1 MEALVVPS
9 PAKINLFLEVRARR
23 ADGYHEIETVM
34 QLVDLCDT
42 VRLRRMPRGVCVS
55 VRGANL
61 PEGLENLAVRA
72 AELLMAAV
80 GCPGGVAIELDKR
93 IPIGGGLGGGSSNA
107 AAVMAG
113 LNRLYGLGCSLADLQ
128 TLGAR
133 VGSDVPFFF
142 GGALSVATG
151 RGEILRGLRGWPP
164 QWVVLANPRV
174 AVSTA
179 WAYREISSK
188 LTDGAVQASMAAS
201 ITGGC
206 LPWPPT
212 WAFNRF
218 EEAVLPHHPEI
229 CALRDLL
236 RAGGGSPVLM
246 SGSGATVFAV
256 AADESTACRLAAR
269 ASAAGAFA
277 VAVRTL
283 AENPLLS
290 AVQSAP

>member
-42 VRLRRMPRGVCVS
+42 VRLRRIPRGIRLS
-55 VRGANL
+55 VRGAEL
-61 PEGLENLAVRA
+61 PEGPENLAYRA
-72 AELLMAAV
+72 AELLLTAA
-80 GCPGGVAIELDKR
+80 GCSGGVVIDLDKR
-93 IPIGGGLGGGSSNA
+93 IPVGGGLGGGSSNA

-113 LNRLYGLGCSLADLQ
+113 LDRLYGLRGAIADLQ
-128 TLGAR
+128 ALGAR

-142 GGALSVATG
+142 DGGLCLATG
-151 RGEILRGLRGWPP
+151 RGEILRSLRGWPP
-164 QWVVLANPRV
+164 QWVVLANPHA

-188 LTDGAVQASMAAS
+188 LTDRAVQASITAS
-201 ITGGC
+201 ITGGS

-229 CALRDLL
+229 RALRDLL
-236 RAGGGSPVLM
+236 QAEGGSPVLM

-256 AADESTACRLAAR
+256 AADEAAACRLAAR
-269 ASAAGAFA
+269 AGAAGAFA
-277 VAVRTL
+277 AAVRTL
-283 AENPLLS
+283 VENPLLL